1 MTPTLYIMIQAFMTL
16 LFATALLHKLAD
28 VRQFVGV
35 LRDYRLVPQAIV
47 KPAAYM
53 VLLAEGGV
61 VLLLIMRPIEGGMLA
76 ASLLAAYAL
85 GMGVN
90 ILRGR
95 TYIDCG
101 CHWQLQGQLQGQLQR
116 QIQRRMQKRGAHTL
130 SLNLILRNI
139 GLALLALILYATP
152 LYLTMTPPTG
162 ADYMLGVSAA
172 VFFFT
177 AYMVA
182 DILIMQARAIR
193 HYTQGAH

>member
-76 ASLLAAYAL
+76 TSLLSAYAL

-101 CHWQLQGQLQGQLQR
+101 CHWQLQR
-116 QIQRRMQKRGAHTL
+116 QIQKQMQKRGAHTL

>member
-1 MTPTLYIMIQAFMTL
+1 MTL

-28 VRQFVGV
+28 VRQFVAV
-35 LRDYRLVPQAIV
+35 FRDYRLVPQTMA
-47 KPAAYM
+47 KSAAYM
-53 VLLAEGGV
+53 VLLAEGVV
-61 VLLLIMRPIEGGMLA
+61 VLLLIMRPVEGGMLA
-76 ASLLAAYAL
+76 ASLLSAYAL

-101 CHWQLQGQLQGQLQR
+101 CHWQIQR
-116 QIQRRMQKRGAHTL
+116 QVQKNVKHML

-139 GLALLALILYATP
+139 GLAVLALILYATP
-152 LYLTMTPPTG
+152 LYLTMTPPTA
-162 ADYMLGVSAA
+162 ADYLLGVSAA

-182 DILIMQARAIR
+182 DILIMQARTIR
-193 HYTQGAH
+193 HYTERAH

>member
-47 KPAAYM
+47 KPVAYM
-53 VLLAEGGV
+53 VLLAEGAV

-101 CHWQLQGQLQGQLQR
+101 CHWQLQR
-116 QIQRRMQKRGAHTL
+116 QIQKRMQKRGAHTL

-139 GLALLALILYATP
+139 GLALLAFILYATP
-152 LYLTMTPPTG
+152 LYLTMVPPTG

>member
-53 VLLAEGGV
+53 VLLAEGVV

-101 CHWQLQGQLQGQLQR
+101 CHWQLQGQLQR
-116 QIQRRMQKRGAHTL
+116 QIQKRMQKRGAHTL

-139 GLALLALILYATP
+139 GLALLAFILYAAP

>member
-1 MTPTLYIMIQAFMTL
+1 MIQAFMTL

-47 KPAAYM
+47 KPATYM
-53 VLLAEGGV
+53 VLLAEGVV

-101 CHWQLQGQLQGQLQR
+101 CHWQLQGQLQR
-116 QIQRRMQKRGAHTL
+116 QIQKRMQKRGAHTL

-139 GLALLALILYATP
+139 GLAVLALILYATP
-152 LYLTMTPPTG
+152 LYLTMVPPTG

>member
-76 ASLLAAYAL
+76 TSLLAAYAL

-101 CHWQLQGQLQGQLQR
+101 CHWQLQR
-116 QIQRRMQKRGAHTL
+116 QIQKQMQKRGAHTL

-139 GLALLALILYATP
+139 GLAVLALILYATP

>member
-47 KPAAYM
+47 KPATYM
-53 VLLAEGGV
+53 VLLAEGVV

-101 CHWQLQGQLQGQLQR
+101 CHWQLQGQLQR
-116 QIQRRMQKRGAHTL
+116 QIQKRMQKRGAHTL

-139 GLALLALILYATP
+139 GLAVLALILYATP
-152 LYLTMTPPTG
+152 LYLTMVPPTG